1 MRMKM
6 NLQDAANQAR
16 RLVREVGDKARDF
29 LASDSETTEPTA
41 GVLWDRVSRR
51 VEKALTIYDKME
63 SPSTRDST
71 WIPFVES
78 KESCQKELD
87 EILDALLE
95 VLETCG
101 AAGYRKSI
109 RGLQV
114 DIAKSKT
121 RVGEY
126 REQILGAPPDA
137 SLNFVNGLW
146 TGSREGLEDQIADE
160 IDHIAERE
168 AQIESLKEAFRKHL
182 KEIDIRVS
190 PEVADSFLLPV
201 EDGIVSIAAV
211 IANIGHLTEQLQ
223 RLVDQSG
230 ESPTH
235 TKRYY
240 GVYVLLV
247 LAVDRIERHFVID
260 VDEVFIPKLRG
271 FEEEAN
277 QNIANAQVL
286 ISSGGSKDLLLANIS
301 AGESTIEACRFFAD
315 TLRSQGRAIGDRNRA
330 TQQTL
335 ADAVHTYKTVRL
347 SLDVAGMI
355 GQCEAAFQALREL
368 KLPQLRTFQ
377 NLQLKGELERLAA
390 RIVEKE

>member
-1 MRMKM
+1 MKM
-6 NLQDAANQAR
+6 NVQDGANQVR
-16 RLVREVGDKARDF
+16 RLIKEIGDKARDY
-29 LASDSETTEPTA
+29 LADSSETTGPTA
-41 GVLWDRVSRR
+41 GELWDRVSPR
-51 VEKALTIYDKME
+51 VEKALTIYGKME

-71 WIPFVES
+71 WIPFVDS
-78 KESCQKELD
+78 KENCQKELD

-101 AAGYRKSI
+101 AAGYRRRI
-109 RGLQV
+109 RGLQA
-114 DIAKSKT
+114 DIAKSKSD
-121 RVGEY
+121 VGEY
-126 REQILGAPPDA
+126 REQVLGAPSDA
-137 SLNFVNGLW
+137 SLSFVNGLW
-146 TGSREGLEDQIADE
+146 TGSREGFEDQIADE
-160 IDHIAERE
+160 NVRTAERE
-168 AQIESLKEAFRKHL
+168 AQIESLKDAFRKHL
-182 KEIDIRVS
+182 QEIDIHVS
-190 PEVADSFLLPV
+190 PEVADSFILPV

-211 IANIGHLTEQLQ
+211 ITNIGRLTEQLQ

-230 ESPTH
+230 ESPSH

-247 LAVDRIERHFVID
+247 LAVDRIEKHFMND

-271 FEEEAN
+271 FEEEAS

-286 ISSGGSKDLLLANIS
+286 ISSGGAKELLLANIS

-315 TLRSQGRAIGDRNRA
+315 TLRSQGRAIADRNRE
-330 TQQTL
+330 TQRTL
-335 ADAVHTYKTVRL
+335 ADAAHTYKTVRL

-355 GQCEAAFQALREL
+355 GQCQAAFQALREL

-390 RIVEKE
+390 RIVDKE